1 MGIGSWTPPSVIRDV
16 PDRGKFILRQAAG
29 LGGLSFFCPSPH
41 LEMQVGGQNGV
52 RILLLANKL
61 VFMSE
66 RACLEFAS
74 YLPLAE
80 FRGTIEFDDEGLE
93 STDDEGLE
101 LTVFN
106 CMCKTSIID

>member
-1 MGIGSWTPPSVIRDV
+1 
-16 PDRGKFILRQAAG
+16 
-29 LGGLSFFCPSPH
+29 
-41 LEMQVGGQNGV
+41 MQVGGQNGV

-80 FRGTIEFDDEGLE
+80 FRGMIEFDDEGLE
-93 STDDEGLE
+93 LTDDEGLE
-101 LTVFN
+101 LTVFS
-106 CMCKTSIID
+106 CMCKTSIIDSKTRFNVIPEAFVQIKYSIVSVKRHLVLSIPL